1 MFNLDQPRYAD
12 GVTLQMPYPIDGT
25 GVWGYYGNF
34 GLTRI

>member
-25 GVWGYYGNF
+25 GIWGYYGKI